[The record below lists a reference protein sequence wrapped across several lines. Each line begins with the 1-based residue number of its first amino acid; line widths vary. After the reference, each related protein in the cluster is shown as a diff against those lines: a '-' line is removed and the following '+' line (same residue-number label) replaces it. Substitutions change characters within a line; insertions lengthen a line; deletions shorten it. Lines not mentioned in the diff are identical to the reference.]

1 MKNWSHILFLSHSQK
16 YLPNSKITQNLLFLV
31 FFFLIFVI
39 YLFID
44 LEYLFIFIAYL
55 KKYSINWCHAIIV
68 RLATAP
74 TTLLGAPI
82 CTTISR
88 HAAWFS
94 HCYWRFFR
102 PVCFVCC
109 VMARCDCVYKTTAKR
124 HQNNSGA
131 NTQSSSSKWHC
142 HASLVRGE
150 ESREA
155 VMNRVLPRFK
165 GLLMY
170 CGWVDSSLWNWQGV
184 PRKTEGSKTATLLE
198 QNYAL

>member
-1 MKNWSHILFLSHSQK
+1 MSRNNSSLCDRSNQAIL
-16 YLPNSKITQNLLFLV
+16 T
-31 FFFLIFVI
+31 
-39 YLFID
+39 
-44 LEYLFIFIAYL
+44 
-55 KKYSINWCHAIIV
+55 
-68 RLATAP
+68 
-74 TTLLGAPI
+74 I

-88 HAAWFS
+88 HAAGFG

-142 HASLVRGE
+142 QESLLRGE

-155 VMNRVLPRFK
+155 VMNCVLSRFK
-165 GLLMY
+165 GFLILWMGWQFIMELIGSTQEDRRKQKQQHCWSRTRRFKLGGRAWRSLLH
-170 CGWVDSSLWNWQGV
+170 GL
-184 PRKTEGSKTATLLE
+184 
-198 QNYAL
+198 